1 MAEHRLQATPGWRLG
16 GLSHIIGPACALCVI
31 QECAEKPHMQTAE
44 RQFRK
49 SEVART
55 GRIPVGTDVHHR
67 HLRNP
72 SIAYLRRVIRQTEAL
87 ISSGE
92 CHADWGRKRTEA
104 LQKMLKAKESRL
116 EKKRASK

>member
-1 MAEHRLQATPGWRLG
+1 
-16 GLSHIIGPACALCVI
+16 
-31 QECAEKPHMQTAE
+31 MQKAE
-44 RQFRK
+44 RQIRK

-55 GRIPVGTDVHHR
+55 GQIPVGTDVHHR

-72 SIAYLRRVIRQTEAL
+72 NIAYLRRVIRQTEAL

-104 LQKMLKAKESRL
+104 LQKMLDAKERQL
-116 EKKRASK
+116 EKKRAIK

>member
-1 MAEHRLQATPGWRLG
+1 M
-16 GLSHIIGPACALCVI
+16 
-31 QECAEKPHMQTAE
+31 QEAE
-44 RQFRK
+44 RQIRK

-72 SIAYLRRVIRQTEAL
+72 SIAYLRCVICQTEAL

-92 CHADWGRKRTEA
+92 CHADWGRKRVEA
-104 LQKMLKAKESRL
+104 LQKMLEAKEGRL
-116 EKKRASK
+116 EKKRAVK

>member
-1 MAEHRLQATPGWRLG
+1 
-16 GLSHIIGPACALCVI
+16 
-31 QECAEKPHMQTAE
+31 MQKAE
-44 RQFRK
+44 RQVRK

-55 GRIPVGTDVHHR
+55 GQIPVGTDVHHR

-92 CHADWGRKRTEA
+92 CHADWGGKRTEA
-104 LQKMLKAKESRL
+104 LQKMLEAKERRL
-116 EKKRASK
+116 EKKRAIK

>member
-1 MAEHRLQATPGWRLG
+1 MKHNA
-16 GLSHIIGPACALCVI
+16 
-31 QECAEKPHMQTAE
+31 
-44 RQFRK
+44 K
-49 SEVART
+49 SEAKVRQTEVKRT

-72 SIAYLRRVIRQTEAL
+72 STGYLVRVIRETEAL

-92 CHADWGRKRTEA
+92 CHPDWGKKRVVA
-104 LQKMLKAKESRL
+104 LQRMLEAKECKL